1 MAQSM
6 HTPDVAK
13 FGQPAPIA
21 RLFGWYMIAALA
33 AFLIN
38 NVLIVGYGMPTAGA
52 VLTDGFSIQ
61 GSVTPA
67 VYIIALGIATF
78 YVLTN
83 PDNALRYDAAKIH
96 RFNTFVV
103 RAMFWSVFFVGLVD
117 AAVAFMRVENLF
129 SVWLGEDQAGAFG
142 RNAFVAP
149 YVHMP
154 MIALGIVVAMF
165 TRTLGFTWLALLI
178 VAAELLIV
186 LSRFIF
192 SYEQAF
198 MGDLVRYW
206 YAALFLFASAY
217 TLYDEGHV
225 RVDLIYAGL
234 SNRRKG
240 SVNAIGTVL
249 CGLTTAWVILI
260 VGMAGKSS
268 MINAPIRTFEV
279 SQAGFAG
286 MYIKYQMA
294 VFIGLFAITMLIQFV
309 SYFFDAVADRRD
321 EPGRREISPVS
332 H

>member
-13 FGQPAPIA
+13 YGQPAPIA

-38 NVLIVGYGMPTAGA
+38 NVLIAGYGMPTAGA
-52 VLTDGFSIQ
+52 VLSDGFSIQ
-61 GSVTPA
+61 SSVTPA

-78 YVLTN
+78 YVLAN
-83 PDNALRYDAAKIH
+83 PDNALRYDAAKLH

-142 RNAFVAP
+142 RSAFVAP

>member
-13 FGQPAPIA
+13 SGQPAPIA

-142 RNAFVAP
+142 RSAFVAP